1 MKIKTKRVP
10 LAQAMAIKPPKHK
23 HPGRPWF
30 LFRTL
35 VRLLSI
41 GELRATKFT
50 YEKVDM
56 ERAGKGPYLIL
67 MNHSS
72 FLDLKIASKIFYPKP
87 YNIVST
93 TDGLVGKEW
102 LMRVIGCTPTQKFV
116 PDISLIGDI
125 QYALHKKKRSVLMYP
140 EAGYSFDG
148 CATTLPRR
156 LGMLLKRL
164 KVPVVSVITQG
175 AFLHQ
180 PLYNEL
186 HMRKTKVTATVK
198 CILTPDEIASKS
210 VAELDAILDETF
222 NFDAFAYQRQHHIPI
237 KEDNRADGL
246 NRILYRCASCGA
258 EGQME
263 GKGTTL
269 TCHHCGKTY
278 VLDEYGMLE
287 ATEGETEFPHIPDWY
302 HWERD
307 CVKREIASGAYQMD
321 LDVEI
326 GILADYKALYL
337 VGNGRL
343 VHTPDGF
350 TLTHEN
356 GEVLHTQPP
365 TYSHSLNADYF
376 WYEIGD
382 VICVGNKDRLFYCFP
397 REKDVVTKARL
408 ATEELYTLAQASRRS
423 RRCTTECSPECPCIE
438 ETPTPTPQS

>member
-1 MKIKTKRVP
+1 MKIKTRHIP
-10 LAQAMAIKPPKHK
+10 IAQALSIQPPKHK
-23 HPGRPWF
+23 HPSRPWF

-41 GELRATKFT
+41 GELCATKFS

-102 LMRVIGCTPTQKFV
+102 LMRRIGCTPTQKFV

-125 QYALHKKKRSVLMYP
+125 QYALKKKRSVLMYP

-148 CATTLPRR
+148 CATTLPRK
-156 LGMLLKRL
+156 LGVILKRL
-164 KVPVVSVITQG
+164 KVPVITVITEG

-198 CILTPDEIASKS
+198 CLFTPEEIASKS
-210 VAELDAILDETF
+210 VAELDQILDEAF

-237 KEDNRADGL
+237 REPNRADGL
-246 NRILYRCASCGA
+246 NRILYRCASCGS

-263 GKGTTL
+263 GKGTHL
-269 TCHHCGKTY
+269 TCHRCGKSY
-278 VLDEYGMLE
+278 ILDEYGILE

-302 HWERD
+302 HWERE
-307 CVKREIASGAYQMD
+307 CVRREIENGTYSLD

-326 GILADYKALYL
+326 GILVDYKALYMT
-337 VGNGRL
+337 GRGRL
-343 VHTPDGF
+343 THTKDGF

-356 GEVLHTQPP
+356 GDVLYTQAPNFSY
-365 TYSHSLNADYF
+365 TLNSDYY
-376 WYEIGD
+376 WYEMGD
-382 VICVGNKDRLFYCFP
+382 VISIGNKERLYYCFP

-408 ATEELYTLAQASRRS
+408 ATEELYTMAQTARRG
-423 RRCTTECSPECPCIE
+423 RHRECPPDC
-438 ETPTPTPQS
+438 QC